1 MDGWENTVWF
11 EKARH
16 KPHRCYVRDE
26 IEEIIKEKNID
37 RTRFHE
43 FSKFRY
49 QDIIRKF
56 YYNFADYKNFTPSR
70 IHLDFT
76 YMHLRDNLETNCIDC
91 FFRTYDWIEY
101 METVRAEISHITEKM
116 YLIVAQGWV
125 YEGYVNEI
133 FDVLI
138 ETDWGVTDCY
148 IVSSKFDWF
157 IAISDIEDNVMMY
170 KKRTVKI

>member
-76 YMHLRDNLETNCIDC
+76 YMHLRDNLEIHYIDC
-91 FFRTYDWIEY
+91 FFRTDNWVEY

-116 YLIVAQGWV
+116 YLIVAEGWV

-138 ETDWGVTDCY
+138 ETDCGITDCY

-157 IAISDIEDNVMMY
+157 IAVSEIEDNAVMY
-170 KKRTVKI
+170 RKR

>member
-1 MDGWENTVWF
+1 MDDWKSTVWQ

-16 KPHRCYVRDE
+16 KPHRCYIRDE
-26 IEEIIKEKNID
+26 IEEIIKEENID

-43 FSKFRY
+43 FSKFGY
-49 QDIIRKF
+49 KDIIRKF
-56 YYNFADYKNFTPSR
+56 YYNFADYKNFTPSV
-70 IHLDFT
+70 IHLYYKF
-76 YMHLRDNLETNCIDC
+76 MHLRDNLERYYIDC
-91 FFRTYDWIEY
+91 FFRTDNWVEY

-116 YLIVAQGWV
+116 YLILEQGWV

-138 ETDWGVTDCY
+138 ETDCGLTDCY

-157 IAISDIEDNVMMY
+157 IAISYIEDNATMY
-170 KKRTVKI
+170 RKR

>member
-1 MDGWENTVWF
+1 MSI
-11 EKARH
+11 
-16 KPHRCYVRDE
+16 RCYYRDE
-26 IEEIIKEKNID
+26 IEEIIKEENID

-49 QDIIRKF
+49 NEIIRKF
-56 YYNFADYKNFTPSR
+56 YYNFHDYKNFTTSR
-70 IHLDFT
+70 ISLYYKF
-76 YMHLRDNLETNCIDC
+76 MHLRDNLEVHYIDC
-91 FFRTYDWIEY
+91 FFRTYDWFEY

-116 YLIVAQGWV
+116 YLILEQGWV

-138 ETDWGVTDCY
+138 QSDCGWTTDCY

-157 IAISDIEDNVMMY
+157 IAMSYIEDNATIY
-170 KKRTVKI
+170 RK